1 MARPPNNWAAAC
13 WRAPTCAV
21 KMFWNVWLRAVCQ
34 PALEQLRASW
44 KWCCGGIGA
53 FGDES
58 PIGKSGEQRL
68 NLSGSKQQGHSTAY
82 NTVFGP
88 SRLQGIYPNERVE
101 LS

>member
-1 MARPPNNWAAAC
+1 MRAQSAGAAPARPGAAAG
-13 WRAPTCAV
+13 
-21 KMFWNVWLRAVCQ
+21 Q
-34 PALEQLRASW
+34 LELL
-44 KWCCGGIGA
+44 CGGIGA

-68 NLSGSKQQGHSTAY
+68 NLSGSKQQGLSTAY
-82 NTVFGP
+82 NTVFRP